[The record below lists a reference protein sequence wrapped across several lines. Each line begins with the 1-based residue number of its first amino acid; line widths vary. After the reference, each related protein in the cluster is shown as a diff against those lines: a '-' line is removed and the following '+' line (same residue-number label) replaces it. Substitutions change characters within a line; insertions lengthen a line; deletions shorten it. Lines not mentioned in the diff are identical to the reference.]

1 MCNNCIATICPN
13 ITIAQCTFVFWV
25 SKQNGCS
32 VYYRKEVPVARCNT
46 TLYYSGNTHHKFDI
60 LT

>member
-46 TLYYSGNTHHKFDI
+46 TLTIVAIHITNLIS
-60 LT
+60 

>member
-13 ITIAQCTFVFWV
+13 IAIAQCTFVFWV

-46 TLYYSGNTHHKFDI
+46 TLYYSAKYI
-60 LT
+60 QI